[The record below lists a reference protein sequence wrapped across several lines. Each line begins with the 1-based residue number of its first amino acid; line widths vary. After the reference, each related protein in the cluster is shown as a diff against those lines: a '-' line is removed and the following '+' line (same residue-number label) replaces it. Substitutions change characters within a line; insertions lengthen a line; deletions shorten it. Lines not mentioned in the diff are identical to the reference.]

1 MYRGLY
7 SHSYQLRREL
17 YKKIFR
23 ILLGI
28 FISILTINLV
38 QLFLFFPVMQKS
50 NSMAPDIPAKSIV
63 MTTPLS
69 KTPKRGELFLVSPLL
84 KEKLSPKD
92 VIIDF
97 VQRFFTAQQF
107 SSIKSKTGTVPYIRR
122 VIGLPG
128 DTVYINNYV
137 VYIKNKEN
145 PQYLTEFELS
155 TLSYNL
161 EIPAVTEGINIKMGA
176 AGNCDPVTLGDNEYF
191 LLSDNRLESF
201 DSRIWG
207 AVKKDS
213 LMGKAFLIYFP
224 LNKFRFLPFHSK

>member
-1 MYRGLY
+1 
-7 SHSYQLRREL
+7 
-17 YKKIFR
+17 
-23 ILLGI
+23 
-28 FISILTINLV
+28 
-38 QLFLFFPVMQKS
+38 MQKS
-50 NSMAPDIPAKSIV
+50 SSMAPDIPAKSIV

-69 KTPKRGELFLVSPLL
+69 KTPKRGELFLVSPLMQ
-84 KEKLSPKD
+84 EKLSPKD

-97 VQRFFTAQQF
+97 AQRFFTAQQV

-155 TLSYNL
+155 SLSYNL
-161 EIPAVTEGINIKMGA
+161 EIPAATEGINIKMGA